1 MVGFILNAYSAQ
13 HLLLISQNMYW
24 SISES
29 PTNCLAIC
37 FEEGRALKF
46 LSRWMSEKMPAL
58 SSVLVLLCHLTYL
71 APMNVINAKLG
82 LVFFLL
88 LLLEDV
94 LH

>member
-24 SISES
+24 SIAES

-46 LSRWMSEKMPAL
+46 LSRRMSEKKPAL
-58 SSVLVLLCHLTYL
+58 SSALVLLCHLIYL
-71 APMNVINAKLG
+71 APMNFINANLS
-82 LVFFLL
+82 LVSFL
-88 LLLEDV
+88 
-94 LH
+94 